1 MTYSRPWVY
10 GLVCLMTFIWGVNF
24 VVAKIALRFF
34 PALMI
39 GPLRAVFAAL
49 LMLPL
54 YAWRQ
59 RHNPRR
65 SEPWTWKELPVIAA
79 LGVCGITLNQVFFIT
94 GMDQTSVSH
103 GALVIATT
111 PIVVLLLAR
120 LRGQEQLTA
129 RAGGGMLLAFLGV
142 AALNVGPGKDAHG
155 ATVPGDIL
163 VFLAGFTFALFAVF
177 GKEIT
182 RRHDT
187 ITVTTLGYGSGAIAG
202 LPLLWWLAR
211 GFDLTAVPLEGWL
224 WILYLAALPSV
235 AGYMIFYYAMTHLP
249 ASRVSAFSYAQPVIA
264 AATGFVVLGEP
275 VTATVAA
282 GGALVLAGV
291 WLTNRRS

>member
-10 GLVCLMTFIWGVNF
+10 GLVCLMTFIWGINF
-24 VVAKIALRFF
+24 VIAKISLRYF

-54 YAWRQ
+54 YFVNQ

-65 SEPWTWKELPVIAA
+65 SEPWTWRELPLIAT
-79 LGVCGITLNQVFFIT
+79 LGVCGITLNQIFFIA

-120 LRGQEQLTA
+120 LRGQETLTA
-129 RAGGGMLLAFLGV
+129 RAAGGMILAFSGV
-142 AALNVGPGKDAHG
+142 AALNLGPGKDAHG
-155 ATVPGDIL
+155 ATLAGDIL

-187 ITVTTLGYGSGAIAG
+187 VTVTTLGYTSGAIAG

-211 GFDLTAVPLEGWL
+211 DFDLAAVPLEGWF

-249 ASRVSAFSYAQPVIA
+249 ASRVAAFSYAQPVIA
-264 AATGFVVLGEP
+264 AAAGLAVLGEP
-275 VTATVAA
+275 ITATVAA

-291 WLTNRRS
+291 WLTNRRA

>member
-10 GLVCLMTFIWGVNF
+10 GLVCLMTFIWGINF
-24 VVAKIALRFF
+24 VIAKIALRFF

-39 GPLRAVFAAL
+39 GPLRAIFAAL
-49 LMLPL
+49 LMLPV
-54 YAWRQ
+54 YWWNQ
-59 RHNPRR
+59 KHNPRR
-65 SEPWTWKELPVIAA
+65 SAPWTWRELPLIAT

-94 GMDQTSVSH
+94 GMDRTSVSH

-111 PIVVLLLAR
+111 PIAVMLLAR
-120 LRGQEQLTA
+120 LRGQEQITG
-129 RAGGGMLLAFLGV
+129 RAAGGMLLAFSGV
-142 AALNVGPGKDAHG
+142 AALNLGPGKDAHG
-155 ATVPGDIL
+155 ATLMGDIL

-187 ITVTTLGYGSGAIAG
+187 ITVNTLGYASGAIAG
-202 LPLLWWLAR
+202 IPLLWWLAR
-211 GFDLTAVPLEGWL
+211 DFDMFAVPLEGWL

-249 ASRVSAFSYAQPVIA
+249 ASRVAAFSYAQPVIA
-264 AATGFVVLGEP
+264 AATGLLVLAEP
-275 VTATVAA
+275 VTATVAL

-291 WLTNRRS
+291 WLTNRR